1 MPEEK
6 KTGSFY
12 GWVMMPIL
20 CLVYS
25 IPIGF
30 ALYGP
35 PVIYRFMQKDLSWQ
49 RGEINLGYTM
59 IGMTLGLGAFIIP
72 WLMDRFGPRRTL
84 AIGAVLTSGA
94 VLLMAFAGQCYPV
107 YLLLCFCTGLGISFG
122 SVVPV
127 QALVLLWFNVH
138 RALVMGLV
146 LGGGA
151 IGGFLYPQIINAAI
165 VASGGNWRVGWFVI
179 AAACLAGAA
188 VSLMA
193 IRNRPEDLG
202 QHPDGLVPS
211 AVREAL
217 SGGQSGRI
225 RTYRSPVNWHLKDAL
240 KTRSIWMVI
249 IGLSLIWFL
258 WQSVLT
264 QTPAHLSDR
273 GFSISDP
280 AWFLRPAFIYGLI
293 LACSIVGRL
302 SVSFLGERVE
312 GRLLIAVAGFCLI
325 AGGSLFWFA
334 SRDNLWA
341 AYLYPLLVGFGFGA
355 SYVSYPLLMGNY
367 FGTESFHR
375 ISAVANPITSSFP
388 YIGAFIAGRL
398 YDVNGGYGVAVVIAC
413 GIALVGSVLMLLC
426 RPPVKAG

>member
-165 VASGGNWRVGWFVI
+165 VASGENWRVGWFVI
-179 AAACLAGAA
+179 AA
-188 VSLMA
+188 
-193 IRNRPEDLG
+193 
-202 QHPDGLVPS
+202 
-211 AVREAL
+211 
-217 SGGQSGRI
+217 
-225 RTYRSPVNWHLKDAL
+225 
-240 KTRSIWMVI
+240 
-249 IGLSLIWFL
+249 
-258 WQSVLT
+258 
-264 QTPAHLSDR
+264 
-273 GFSISDP
+273 
-280 AWFLRPAFIYGLI
+280 
-293 LACSIVGRL
+293 
-302 SVSFLGERVE
+302 
-312 GRLLIAVAGFCLI
+312 
-325 AGGSLFWFA
+325 
-334 SRDNLWA
+334 
-341 AYLYPLLVGFGFGA
+341 
-355 SYVSYPLLMGNY
+355 
-367 FGTESFHR
+367 
-375 ISAVANPITSSFP
+375 
-388 YIGAFIAGRL
+388 
-398 YDVNGGYGVAVVIAC
+398 
-413 GIALVGSVLMLLC
+413 
-426 RPPVKAG
+426 